1 MHMDRHL
8 GLEGGGRELEGKADL
23 LGLLS
28 AVSPGKKLKLESPLK
43 QEPSASLTSSSSSS
57 YSSMLASSPSSSLWG
72 NFPLYPQHQA
82 APYQPVYP
90 GMSYPGMELGGA
102 MKS

>member
-23 LGLLS
+23 LGLLG

-43 QEPSASLTSSSSSS
+43 QVVSTLEVL
-57 YSSMLASSPSSSLWG
+57 SLWLTL
-72 NFPLYPQHQA
+72 PL
-82 APYQPVYP
+82 PVRNP
-90 GMSYPGMELGGA
+90 RRL
-102 MKS
+102 

>member
-1 MHMDRHL
+1 MSPTYDYVRPSIQTVFHLLYFRTHTGERPFGCDRCGKSFARQDKLKMHMDRHL

-43 QEPSASLTSSSSSS
+43 QVVTTL
-57 YSSMLASSPSSSLWG
+57 
-72 NFPLYPQHQA
+72 
-82 APYQPVYP
+82 
-90 GMSYPGMELGGA
+90 
-102 MKS
+102 

>member
-8 GLEGGGRELEGKADL
+8 GLDGGGRELEGKADL

-43 QEPSASLTSSSSSS
+43 QVCSADLVGPT
-57 YSSMLASSPSSSLWG
+57 L
-72 NFPLYPQHQA
+72 PQVIEQRKIR
-82 APYQPVYP
+82 P
-90 GMSYPGMELGGA
+90 
-102 MKS
+102 

>member
-23 LGLLS
+23 LGLLG

-43 QEPSASLTSSSSSS
+43 QVVSTL
-57 YSSMLASSPSSSLWG
+57 
-72 NFPLYPQHQA
+72 
-82 APYQPVYP
+82 
-90 GMSYPGMELGGA
+90 
-102 MKS
+102 